1 MDIHIN
7 RKKKQKTINI
17 NENKQKKTTN
27 KCNEKKTPTIKMKS

>member
-7 RKKKQKTINI
+7 RKKKKQKTINI
-17 NENKQKKTTN
+17 NENKKKTTN